1 MRWIVCLLMMFGLAG
16 LLVVGGNVAVAE
28 IRPEFAMDSDPEL
41 TIPNPIK
48 QFSKKYKSLWLA
60 ALARPEA
67 DMQRLA
73 AETIAEAHLVGV
85 PEMSD
90 ARTTLLKIAAA
101 DESHSA
107 ARTSAARALIV
118 LETKEASQVLFD
130 ASEQHGADLRQVIEP
145 ALAHW
150 RFEPIRVVWLKRL
163 DVKPI
168 RHRELMLAINGLG
181 EAGDKGAVPRLL
193 TLVHDSF
200 RPASA
205 RLAAARAVGILQESG
220 LEANAEELAKPESAS
235 IADRLIA
242 AALLGRHKSDGAQ
255 AVLLRLARDKEP
267 SVIAAALIQL
277 NAINH
282 DLVLPLADQAIA
294 HGDVNVRRQ
303 GANAYIAR
311 PTPERIVVL
320 AKLLDD
326 VHPELRA
333 SVREA
338 LFVLAQKPELDS
350 AIRQS
355 SSDVLAGEGWRG
367 QEQAT
372 LLLSVLDHKPV
383 ASRLVQLLESPR
395 REVLVVS
402 AWGLRKLAVPETFPA
417 MLNKAIQQT
426 EIRLKQPAAAGVDE
440 QVAHLFEA
448 FGLLK
453 YAPAEGLL
461 RQYVPKV
468 MPLGDYSRG
477 AAIWSLGLLHNGVP
491 DEALAVLMAERLTE
505 PPVTPPELIRVRTMS
520 AISLGRMQ
528 AKSQVKRMRD
538 YLGSKVEPMITP
550 LAIRWAIHQ
559 LTGELLPDAEPS
571 RTSKSGWFLE
581 PLDD

>member
-1 MRWIVCLLMMFGLAG
+1 MRWIVCLLMMLGLLG
-16 LLVVGGNVAVAE
+16 LLVVGGDVAVAE
-28 IRPEFAMDSDPEL
+28 IRPEFAMDSDPQL
-41 TIPNPIK
+41 IIPNPIK
-48 QFSKKYKSLWLA
+48 QFSKKYKPLWLA

-73 AETIAEAHLVGV
+73 AETIAEAHLIGV
-85 PEMSD
+85 SEMSD
-90 ARTTLLKIAAA
+90 ARTMLLKIVAS

-130 ASEQHGADLRQVIEP
+130 VSQRQGADLRQVIEP
-145 ALAHW
+145 ALADW
-150 RFEPIRVVWLKRL
+150 RFEPIRVVWRQRL
-163 DVKPI
+163 DAKQI
-168 RHRELMLAINGLG
+168 RPRELMLAINGLS
-181 EAGDKGAVPRLL
+181 EASDQGAVPKLL
-193 TLVHDSF
+193 ALVQDSL
-200 RPASA
+200 RPASV
-205 RLAAARAVGILQESG
+205 RLAAARSAGTLQESG
-220 LEANAEELAKPESAS
+220 LEANAEQLAKAESAS

-242 AALLGRHKSDGAQ
+242 AALLGRHKSDAAQ

-282 DLVLPLADQAIA
+282 DLVLPLADQAMA
-294 HGDVNVRRQ
+294 HDDVNVRRQ
-303 GANAYIAR
+303 GANAYIAK

-338 LFVLAQKPELDS
+338 LFVLAQKPELDP
-350 AIRQS
+350 AIRQA
-355 SSDVLAGEGWRG
+355 SSDVLAGESWRG

-372 LLLSVLDHKPV
+372 LLLSTLDHKPV
-383 ASRLVQLLESPR
+383 AARLVQLLESPR
-395 REVLVVS
+395 REVLVVA

-426 EIRLKQPAAAGVDE
+426 EIRLKQPAVAGVDE

-491 DEALAVLMAERLTE
+491 DEPLAVLMVERLTE
-505 PPVTPPELIRVRTMS
+505 PPVTPPELLRVRTMS

-528 AKSQVKRMRD
+528 AKSQVPRMRQ
-538 YLGSKVEPMITP
+538 YLGPNVEPMLTP
-550 LAIRWAIHQ
+550 LAIRWAIQQ
-559 LTGELLPDAEPS
+559 LTGELLPDAEPP